1 MRRWHE
7 PETYLESTHREQ
19 HTGALLAGPKAAHS
33 RDNEGD
39 DTKHDEDDGRSID
52 FSVSEDVQIV
62 TESDV
67 GIDTDSYQ
75 CYSDQLKSIKPWHRF
90 VNASFTEFR

>member
-7 PETYLESTHREQ
+7 PETHLESTHSEQ
-19 HTGALLAGPKAAHS
+19 HTGALLAGSEAAHS

-39 DTKHDEDDGRSID
+39 DTKHDEDDGGSID
-52 FSVSEDVQIV
+52 SSVSEDVQIV

-75 CYSDQLKSIKPWHRF
+75 CYSNQLKSTKRWHRI
-90 VNASFTEFR
+90 VNASFTEFQ